1 MSLIFCA
8 LLVSNASQPPRDLL
22 WHDHDLDGRPDALV
36 VAADGSVSLLL
47 NQGAGGFR
55 DVTAPVGLAGL
66 TGVQRAE
73 WRDIDRDG
81 LADLFLTGDAGATH
95 FLHNSRG
102 VFQDVTEASGLNSSA
117 SVASY
122 SWVEM
127 NGDGELDLALQ
138 QADGVRLYLNF
149 GGRFEPFRLPL
160 DTSGEGGEPGSESLA
175 PPAIVTADALVDR
188 TLGTLV
194 GVSKLTPIKGLLF
207 PLSDDFMVRA
217 NGWISMGSPNATAR
231 LDVAGAIRTRSGGI
245 IFPDGTTQVSA
256 TLVGPAGATG
266 PVGAQGPVGPTGA
279 QGPAGPTGTAGTDGG
294 TGAQGPAGATGA
306 TGVQGPAGPTGT
318 AGTDG
323 GTGATG
329 ATGSQGPAGPTGTAG
344 TDGGTGAQGPGGA
357 TGATGTQGPAGPTG
371 ATGAQGPAGP
381 TGTAGTD
388 GAKGATGATGPQG
401 PAGPTT
407 SVYADGASQ
416 GKLVA
421 IHLDKG
427 ISSSFTMIRFVMDE
441 ETISVPLA
449 TPPAPFA
456 VRLSPD
462 PAPRGL
468 LVEIRFDAS
477 LGALAGVPPGG
488 NLILHPGFNNWTIP
502 SPDVPMVFDVAT
514 NDWVATILVDPFANY
529 LDMAF
534 TDGLG
539 LWENNGGLDWHFP
552 TSN

>member
-388 GAKGATGATGPQG
+388 GATGATGATGPQG